1 MNTHLP
7 PLDFF
12 LGCSRIEMR
21 PEQELVVKYEEW
33 ELMVLSNGI
42 IGVSML
48 PLGDLS
54 GSGEFIDDKVAN
66 FLF

>member
-1 MNTHLP
+1 MP

-12 LGCSRIEMR
+12 LGCERMEMR
-21 PEQELVVKYEEW
+21 PEQELVVKYEEC
-33 ELMVLSNGI
+33 ELRVLSNGI

-48 PLGDLS
+48 PFGDLS
-54 GSGEFIDDKVAN
+54 GSGEFIDDKVDD